1 MRIICLTLL
10 GLGLLTTRAAV
21 AQPAASPPVEG
32 NTSATL
38 AGATHGTG
46 LGVGVA
52 AMLAGP
58 VGLSVAYDAGPW
70 HLDSMLGITKED
82 GPDPADRRPSID
94 LGGRFWFHLHKSAN
108 SDFSIG
114 AGLGYE
120 HHGPSTADVLSL
132 EGGALVRAFIAS
144 NVALSFSVGLGIQTV
159 DVSRVVLG
167 GQFIGGAAVHY
178 FFY

>member
-10 GLGLLTTRAAV
+10 ATSLFASRAAL
-21 AQPAASPPVEG
+21 AQQQPVE
-32 NTSATL
+32 TSNSAAL

-46 LGVGVA
+46 LGIGVA

-70 HLDSMLGITKED
+70 HLDSMLGISKDD

-94 LGGRFWFHLHKSAN
+94 LGGRFWFHLHKSTN

-114 AGLGYE
+114 AGLGYQ
-120 HHGPSTADVLSL
+120 HHGPSTADVLSV
-132 EGGALVRAFIAS
+132 EGGAQLRAFIVS
-144 NVALSFSVGLGIQTV
+144 NVALSFSVGLGVQMV

-167 GQFIGGAAVHY
+167 GQFVGGAAVHY
-178 FFY
+178 YFY